1 MRQNGRQ
8 TVVRSLTFDPLNAN
22 LTQWRASR
30 AEHVERFGG
39 DGVIYAMKLKT
50 KPQKLKFMLLAVI
63 LICMIV
69 VVLVFIGYRRVSTA
83 PQLILSTV
91 TDQADVSL
99 GKIHQTA
106 TRDGRTEWILDAA
119 SAQFIQA
126 ENKLILANLSMT
138 FFLKDQREIHLTA
151 EKGALNTESKDMQVS
166 GNVVVQTD
174 DYRLNTKLLNYIH
187 SQNRIHTE
195 VPVQVSGK
203 VGQLQADSMNLELDT
218 NVVAFKGNVEA
229 IYIEDLAL

>member
-1 MRQNGRQ
+1 
-8 TVVRSLTFDPLNAN
+8 V
-22 LTQWRASR
+22 
-30 AEHVERFGG
+30 
-39 DGVIYAMKLKT
+39 KLRT
-50 KPQKLKFMLLAVI
+50 KPQKLKFILLAVI
-63 LICMIV
+63 VTCMSV
-69 VVLVFIGYRRVSTA
+69 VVLVFIGYRRMSTA
-83 PQLILSTV
+83 PQMILSTV

-106 TRDGRTEWILDAA
+106 TREGRTEWVLDAA
-119 SAQFIQA
+119 SAQLIKA
-126 ENKLILANLSMT
+126 ENKLILAKLTMT

-151 EKGALNTESKDMQVS
+151 EKGALNTESKDMQVT

-174 DYRLNTKLLNYIH
+174 DYRLNTERLDYIH

-195 VPVQVSGK
+195 VPVTVSGK
-203 VGQLQADSMNLELDT
+203 TGHLQANSMNLELDT

>member
-1 MRQNGRQ
+1 
-8 TVVRSLTFDPLNAN
+8 V
-22 LTQWRASR
+22 
-30 AEHVERFGG
+30 
-39 DGVIYAMKLKT
+39 KLKT
-50 KPQKLKFMLLAVI
+50 KPQKLKFVLLAVI
-63 LICMIV
+63 VTCMSV
-69 VVLVFIGYRRVSTA
+69 VVLVFIGYRRMSTA
-83 PQLILSTV
+83 PQMILSTV

-106 TRDGRTEWILDAA
+106 TREGRTEWVLDAA
-119 SAQFIQA
+119 SAQLIKA
-126 ENKLILANLSMT
+126 ENKLILAKLTMT

-151 EKGALNTESKDMQVS
+151 EKGALNTESKDMQVT

-174 DYRLNTKLLNYIH
+174 DYRLNTERLDYIH

-195 VPVQVSGK
+195 VPVTVSGK
-203 VGQLQADSMNLELDT
+203 TGQLQADSMNLELDT